1 MENKRFTA
9 NDAIEIANDN
19 VINNLEPKQ
28 REAYNTVVNKIKEL
42 SYQGIRYWVVNDDNE
57 YYKYLYPIVLDILSD
72 DGFTIV
78 DNYADEEWD
87 YQYFGKIIS
96 W

>member
-9 NDAIEIANDN
+9 NNAIEIANDN
-19 VINNLEPKQ
+19 VINSLEPKQ
-28 REAYNTVVNKIKEL
+28 REAYNTIVNKIKEL

-57 YYKYLYPIVLDILSD
+57 YYKYLYPSVLDILID

>member
-9 NDAIEIANDN
+9 NDAMEIANDN
-19 VINNLEPKQ
+19 VINNLEHKQ

-57 YYKYLYPIVLDILSD
+57 YYKYLYPNVLDILSD

-78 DNYADEEWD
+78 DNYADEEWG

>member
-9 NDAIEIANDN
+9 NVAIEIANDN
-19 VINNLEPKQ
+19 VINSLEPKQ
-28 REAYNTVVNKIKEL
+28 REAYNTIVNKIKEL

-57 YYKYLYPIVLDILSD
+57 YYKYLYPSILDILSD